1 MYHLHRCHILF
12 DYYPKLWRSLDLMIL
27 QNEARRNGDKAMR
40 CSRLSESTTC
50 VQNLARLADQPDLTD
65 MRFALWFTQP
75 QFFMP
80 IMFAENPKFEK
91 YTLSQPNCFEMV
103 SNQYKPLLLGLS
115 FSLHMSTFIYYIY
128 ISYFGTEFHRKCGKL
143 QSECANF
150 CIVFWK
156 IVVANQ
162 DGPSKFHLWCY
173 TEPSLISNMCKSKWN
188 CDNDLAVINRRSPD
202 RKTTDLIRFGNKS

>member
-1 MYHLHRCHILF
+1 
-12 DYYPKLWRSLDLMIL
+12 MIL

-65 MRFALWFTQP
+65 MRFALWFKQP

-103 SNQYKPLLLGLS
+103 SNQ
-115 FSLHMSTFIYYIY
+115 
-128 ISYFGTEFHRKCGKL
+128 
-143 QSECANF
+143 
-150 CIVFWK
+150 
-156 IVVANQ
+156 
-162 DGPSKFHLWCY
+162 
-173 TEPSLISNMCKSKWN
+173 
-188 CDNDLAVINRRSPD
+188 
-202 RKTTDLIRFGNKS
+202 